1 MIDRPDLV
9 GREQILKLH
18 ARNVKLSPAADLAA
32 IAARTP
38 GMVGSDL
45 ANIINEAA
53 LLAARRGANEVQMRD
68 FEEAIDRVILGLE
81 KRTRVMSEEE
91 KKRVAYHEAGHAL
104 VALSVEHADP
114 VHRISIIPRSVSA
127 LGYTLQ
133 LPTHERFLMTQPEL
147 EDRIAVMLG
156 GRAAEEIIYHGVIS
170 TGASDDLEKAS
181 ELVRQMVMRFGMSE
195 HLGQLTYG
203 HPSTTGFLPSALATE
218 ERNYSERTA
227 QKMTKKH
234 AG

>member
-1 MIDRPDLV
+1 M
-9 GREQILKLH
+9 
-18 ARNVKLSPAADLAA
+18 
-32 IAARTP
+32 
-38 GMVGSDL
+38 M
-45 ANIINEAA
+45 
-53 LLAARRGANEVQMRD
+53 
-68 FEEAIDRVILGLE
+68 LGLE
-81 KRTRVMSEEE
+81 KRTRVMSQEE
-91 KKRVAYHEAGHAL
+91 KERVAYHETGHAL
-104 VALSVEHADP
+104 VALSVEHSDP

-156 GRAAEEIIYHGVIS
+156 GRAAEEIIYNGVIS
-170 TGASDDLEKAS
+170 TGASDDLEKTS

-203 HPSTTGFLPSALATE
+203 HPATSGFLPNVLTAE

-227 QKMTKKH
+227 QEIDAEARRMIDQIHHRVHSILARKREELHSIAGALMRKETLTRPEIDELVAKH
-234 AG
+234 GAVALTH